1 MPDTDEHIRFD
12 ELVAAIDRTLQAA
25 GASPEAAGIMAR
37 NFAGCE
43 RDGALSHGVF
53 RVPQIVETLKT
64 GYLDGSAEPV
74 VEAVSPTYLRV
85 DAKSGFAQLAIER
98 VRPLTM
104 QALEEHGMAVVAIRD
119 SHNHGALWPD
129 LEPYAEAGYFAI
141 TAVAAGVPNTA
152 PLGANSPVYGTNPL
166 AYAAPVAGSRP
177 LVVDFA
183 TSAMSMGDVTLTANE
198 GRQVPEGTG
207 LDSEGNETTDA
218 AEIVDGGTL
227 LPFGGHKGAALS
239 LMVELLAS
247 ALTGGDFSV
256 EAAPGKPEGAASTQ
270 TGQFLLLI
278 DPNRGGSADFAARAA
293 QLIGVLRDAG
303 IERIPADRR
312 YRTRDEAE
320 ARGIPV
326 TPAIRALLAT

>member
-1 MPDTDEHIRFD
+1 M
-12 ELVAAIDRTLQAA
+12 
-25 GASPEAAGIMAR
+25 
-37 NFAGCE
+37 
-43 RDGALSHGVF
+43 
-53 RVPQIVETLKT
+53 
-64 GYLDGSAEPV
+64 
-74 VEAVSPTYLRV
+74 
-85 DAKSGFAQLAIER
+85 
-98 VRPLTM
+98 
-104 QALEEHGMAVVAIRD
+104 
-119 SHNHGALWPD
+119 
-129 LEPYAEAGYFAI
+129 AI
-141 TAVAAGVPNTA
+141 TAVTAGVPNTA

-207 LDSEGNETTDA
+207 LDSEGQATTDA
-218 AEIVDGGTL
+218 AKIVAGGSL